1 MAAVKAP
8 EILQPPKVLAEVDG
22 HPLPPILQHLGMAIE
37 ALAPS
42 FSVLSGTD
50 LRSSRTDLG
59 PLVKLILDVLRTANE
74 YFVYGLKELASAQVR

>member
-1 MAAVKAP
+1 
-8 EILQPPKVLAEVDG
+8 
-22 HPLPPILQHLGMAIE
+22 MAIE